1 VVLSAEPDSFLRD
14 VNHNNTTQA
23 KIPAK
28 VIQAM

>member
-1 VVLSAEPDSFLRD
+1 VVLSAELDGFLRE
-14 VNHNNTTQA
+14 VNHSNTTQA